1 MAETTTPSEAT
12 PVAAPAPAAPATK
25 DRPSSENRK
34 AAAVGSLR
42 EMLRARNAPT
52 PAAEP
57 TPAAA
62 PASAPAPA
70 TTAKIEAAGGEA
82 PAQKSGESEAAYE
95 LRLAKTLRE
104 LKSEKAK
111 SEKLTKARETEG
123 AELAKL
129 KKLVESGKA
138 NPLEA
143 LEALG
148 FSFKDLVD
156 GINSDKFKPP
166 AKKLDLPPEVAERL
180 ERFEKVER
188 EREQERAQEVSAK
201 TRAGHEKQ
209 VSDFLAQSAEEYPF
223 AASLPWAASKIIDQA
238 YAEQAGDFMPLLASL
253 EAALTDNAAAMFG
266 STKSI
271 KKLLKSK
278 PDLKKQIMEAL
289 DLNAAPVATEETS
302 AGSAIDGIA
311 TEPRTPGKKKTR
323 DQLKAEAIAGLRAM
337 KQG

>member
-1 MAETTTPSEAT
+1 MSEPTTPSEAT
-12 PVAAPAPAAPATK
+12 PATPAPAAPVTK
-25 DRPSSENRK
+25 EKPSSEGRK

-42 EMLRARNAPT
+42 EMLRARNAPAPTAET
-52 PAAEP
+52 PA
-57 TPAAA
+57 
-62 PASAPAPA
+62 APAPA
-70 TTAKIEAAGGEA
+70 TAEKIEAAGVEA
-82 PAQKSGESEAAYE
+82 PAQKAGESEAAYE

-104 LKSEKAK
+104 LKSERTKT
-111 SEKLTKARETEG
+111 EKLSKAREAEG

-156 GINSDKFKPP
+156 GINADKFKAP

-188 EREQERAQEVSAK
+188 EREKERHAEVSAK

-209 VSDFLAQSAEEYPF
+209 VSDFIAQSAEEYPF
-223 AASLPWAASKIIDQA
+223 AASLPWAASKIIDEA
-238 YAEQAGDFMPLLASL
+238 YANEAGDFMPLLDQL
-253 EAALTDNAAAMFG
+253 EIALTENATSMFG
-266 STKSI
+266 STRSI

-278 PDLKKQIMEAL
+278 PDLKAKIMEAL
-289 DLNAAPVATEETS
+289 DIAPAKPADEETS

-323 DQLKAEAIAGLRAM
+323 EQLKAEALAGLRAM